1 MELKFRKAVAIA
13 LFSAFSA
20 LALPACDNDGPAE
33 DLGEEV
39 DEAAEDTKRAVDD
52 ATD

>member
-1 MELKFRKAVAIA
+1 MTVLRAFLAA
-13 LFSAFSA
+13 LMLGGTLG
-20 LALPACDNDGPAE
+20 LAACDDADGPAE
-33 DLGEEV
+33 QAGEAV